1 MDRIIGAFTFRKGV
15 YEEVEHDET
24 FTTTAYIIVA
34 VAAFLNQLGAFAGSG
49 FDDLV
54 GWAVGT
60 VIGTAFAVAAFAI
73 AVAIVNWVGRAVF
86 NAEVTFQELVRTLG
100 LAYVWQAVG
109 VLGILG
115 AAGAALSC
123 VVAPAQIAAV
133 LAGLFA
139 WFIAAKEALDLEWLQ
154 VVITVVI
161 AWFVII
167 VFTFVAGAVIAL
179 LGFSGAALGG
189 LLG

>member
-15 YEEVEHDET
+15 YAEVEHDAS

-34 VAAFLNQLGAFAGSG
+34 VAAFLNQFGAFASIG
-49 FDDLV
+49 FDDLL
-54 GWAVGT
+54 GWAAGT
-60 VIGTAFAVAAFAI
+60 VIGTIFAVVAFAI
-73 AVAIVNWVGRAVF
+73 AVAVVNWVGRAVF

-123 VVAPAQIAAV
+123 VVAPAQVAAV
-133 LAGLFA
+133 VAGLFA

-154 VVITVVI
+154 VIITVVI
-161 AWFVII
+161 AWFII
-167 VFTFVAGAVIAL
+167 IAFTFVAGAVIAL
-179 LGFSGAALGG
+179 LGFGGAALGG

>member
-15 YEEVEHDET
+15 YAEVEHDAT

-34 VAAFLNQLGAFAGSG
+34 VAAFLNQLGAFARGG

-54 GWAVGT
+54 GWGVGT
-60 VIGTAFAVAAFAI
+60 VIGTIFAVVAFAI
-73 AVAIVNWVGRAVF
+73 AVAVVNWVGRAVF

-123 VVAPAQIAAV
+123 VTAPAQVAAV

-167 VFTFVAGAVIAL
+167 AFAFVAAAVIGL
-179 LGFSGAALGG
+179 LGFGAAAAGG

>member
-1 MDRIIGAFTFRKGV
+1 
-15 YEEVEHDET
+15 
-24 FTTTAYIIVA
+24 
-34 VAAFLNQLGAFAGSG
+34 
-49 FDDLV
+49 V
-54 GWAVGT
+54 GWAGGT
-60 VIGTAFAVAAFAI
+60 IIGTIFAVIGFAI

-109 VLGILG
+109 VLGVLG
-115 AAGAALSC
+115 VAGAALSC
-123 VVAPAQIAAV
+123 IVAPAQIAAV

-154 VVITVVI
+154 VIITVVI

-167 VFTFVAGAVIAL
+167 AFTFVAGAVIAL
-179 LGFSGAALGG
+179 LGFGAAAAGG

>member
-15 YEEVEHDET
+15 YEEVEHDAT

-34 VAAFLNQLGAFAGSG
+34 AAAFLNNLGAFSASG
-49 FDDLV
+49 FDDLL
-54 GWAVGT
+54 GWAGGT
-60 VIGTAFAVAAFAI
+60 IIGTIFAVVAFAI
-73 AVAIVNWVGRAVF
+73 AVAVVNWVGRAVF

-109 VLGILG
+109 VLGVLG
-115 AAGAALSC
+115 VAGAALSC
-123 VVAPAQIAAV
+123 IVAPAQVAAV
-133 LAGLFA
+133 VAGLIA

-167 VFTFVAGAVIAL
+167 AFTFVAGAVIAL
-179 LGFSGAALGG
+179 LGFGAAAAGG

>member
-15 YEEVEHDET
+15 YADVEHDAT

-34 VAAFLNQLGAFAGSG
+34 VAAFLNNLGSFSGSG
-49 FDDLV
+49 FDDIV
-54 GWAVGT
+54 GWAAGT
-60 VIGTAFAVAAFAI
+60 VIGTIFAVVAFAI
-73 AVAIVNWVGRAVF
+73 AVAVVNWVGRAVF

-109 VLGILG
+109 VLGVLG

-123 VVAPAQIAAV
+123 VVAPAQVAAV

-167 VFTFVAGAVIAL
+167 AFTFVAGAVIAL
-179 LGFSGAALGG
+179 LGFGGAALGG